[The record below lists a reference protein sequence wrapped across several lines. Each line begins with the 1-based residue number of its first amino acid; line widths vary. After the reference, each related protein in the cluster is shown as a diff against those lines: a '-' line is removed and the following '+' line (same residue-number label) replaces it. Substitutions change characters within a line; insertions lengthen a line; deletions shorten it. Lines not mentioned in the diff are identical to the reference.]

1 MEKVRIAIA
10 GLGRLGKIH
19 ANHLCGQIPGA
30 EVTAACSIIDAELR
44 YARETLGIRD
54 VYRDYDEMIERGNFD
69 AVAIVTASGVHCS
82 QLTRALEAG
91 KHVFC
96 EKPLGVT
103 VDECLRAAKVVQAH
117 PDLVSSWVSCAGSIR
132 PIDTRWRK
140 FAVV

>member
-69 AVAIVTASGVHCS
+69 AVAI
-82 QLTRALEAG
+82 
-91 KHVFC
+91 
-96 EKPLGVT
+96 
-103 VDECLRAAKVVQAH
+103 LRLRGCIVR
-117 PDLVSSWVSCAGSIR
+117 S
-132 PIDTRWRK
+132 
-140 FAVV
+140 